1 MQMAVQYPYIAD
13 EELSRWEGWIESTT
27 GIVLRGRKR
36 VLEQGIYPRLLA
48 CGLDCLE
55 DYQQLVGSGQQGG
68 AEKAALI
75 DQLTVKDS
83 NFFRDGRAMTAVG
96 DYLLRRS
103 REVDCDSHDFKI
115 WSVGCARGQETWSLA
130 MTAAAQ
136 FAFTDFSWSVL
147 GTDISPSAVMYANR
161 GAYSKEQVRNVSAHH
176 LTRFFTRQDQDWQVQ
191 QQLRDHVRFGASNLK
206 DIETCP
212 YRDQDVI
219 FCQNVL
225 IYFRDEKVH
234 QILDQ
239 LIQRLRPG
247 GLLVLGA
254 GEAADW
260 RPTAGS
266 RWRPDTINAYR
277 VS

>member
-1 MQMAVQYPYIAD
+1 MLMAVKYPNITD
-13 EELSRWEGWIESTT
+13 EELPQWESWIENTT
-27 GIVLRGRKR
+27 GIALRGRNR

-48 CGLDCLE
+48 CGLTSLE
-55 DYQQLVGSGQQGG
+55 DYQLLVGGGQQGG

-83 NFFRDGRAMTAVG
+83 SFFRDARSMSAVA

-103 REVDCDSHDFKI
+103 REVDSGSHEFRI

-161 GAYSKEQVRNVSAHH
+161 GEYRSEQVRNVSPHH
-176 LTRFFTRQDQDWQVQ
+176 LAYFFDQQDGGWRVQ
-191 QQLRDHVRFGASNLK
+191 EQLREKVRFGASNLK

-219 FCQNVL
+219 YCQNVL
-225 IYFRDEKVH
+225 IYFRDETAH
-234 QILDQ
+234 EILDQ
-239 LIQRLRPG
+239 LIQHVRPG

-254 GEAADW
+254 GEAPDW
-260 RPTAGS
+260 RPTAAS
-266 RWRPDTINAYR
+266 RWRPDIINAYR